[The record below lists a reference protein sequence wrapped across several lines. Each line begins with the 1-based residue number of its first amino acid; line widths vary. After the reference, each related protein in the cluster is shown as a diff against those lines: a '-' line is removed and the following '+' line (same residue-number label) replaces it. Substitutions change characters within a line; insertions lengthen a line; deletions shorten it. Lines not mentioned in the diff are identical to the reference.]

1 MSQTAVVHPRYKVAG
16 VDTNEAD
23 VGLKGLIGHV
33 MKTWP
38 HVVGF
43 RNVLLEIGY
52 FANVVDFGG
61 IGVALCTDGVGSKAL
76 VAHRLRK
83 YDTIG
88 IDCVAMNVNDLI
100 CVGAVPVSMV
110 DYIAVETADSWML
123 EQIGK
128 GLAEGSKQ
136 GRVSLSG
143 GEISQI
149 RDMVRGFDLV
159 GMAIGKVPLDRIIEG
174 QDLRAGDVVIG
185 LESSG
190 VHSNGLSMA
199 RRAFFESHSFSY
211 EHKFSDLGRTIGEEL
226 LEPTIIYVPE
236 VLDILTEVPEVR
248 ALVNIT
254 SDGFLNLARVKARV
268 GFRLTDLPA
277 PQPIFGLI
285 QRYGGVSD
293 AEMHEVYNMGIGFC
307 VVVAPASADAT
318 LGVLK
323 AHGRKANVIGHVVD
337 DPEKRVSIPG
347 RRLVG
352 QRKTFTEQR

>member
-1 MSQTAVVHPRYKVAG
+1 
-16 VDTNEAD
+16 
-23 VGLKGLIGHV
+23 
-33 MKTWP
+33 
-38 HVVGF
+38 
-43 RNVLLEIGY
+43 
-52 FANVVDFGG
+52 
-61 IGVALCTDGVGSKAL
+61 
-76 VAHRLRK
+76 
-83 YDTIG
+83 
-88 IDCVAMNVNDLI
+88 
-100 CVGAVPVSMV
+100 
-110 DYIAVETADSWML
+110 
-123 EQIGK
+123 
-128 GLAEGSKQ
+128 
-136 GRVSLSG
+136 
-143 GEISQI
+143 
-149 RDMVRGFDLV
+149 MVRGFDLV
-159 GMAIGKVPLDRIIEG
+159 GMAIGRVALDRVIEG

-190 VHSNGLSMA
+190 VHSNGLSLA

-211 EHKFSDLGRTIGEEL
+211 EHKFDDLGRTIGEEL

-236 VLDILTEVPEVR
+236 VLDILAQVPDVR

-254 SDGFLNLARVKARV
+254 SDGFLNLARVRARV
-268 GFRLTDLPA
+268 GFELTDLPQ

-285 QRYGGVSD
+285 QRYGDVSD

-318 LGVLK
+318 LRVLK